1 MKLSVIIPVYNVA
14 PYITKCLESVYF
26 QDVDKGDYEI
36 IIVNDGSTDNSL
48 SIVKKTI
55 VNWENVKLIDQSNGG
70 LSCARNS
77 GLDCAIG
84 DYVWFVDSDDWIE
97 SNSLKRIFCQLN
109 DLDIMMLEFS
119 NVIHSV
125 KYPNSY
131 RVEHSGVLYKGTD
144 ILKQRNPQCAVQF
157 YILNRAF
164 LNLHHLK
171 FKVGIYHEDS
181 LFTPMALYYAKKIV
195 FDHIP
200 VYCYLHREGSI
211 MHSYNAIK
219 HCNSLIE
226 VIKELNRFVNSEVED
241 NAKVLLYNRIAS
253 ATGGFI
259 KYWISLNRKEKL
271 QVLSDLRNIHCLN
284 EYVRKSGRQKIY
296 VALLLLKLYR

>member
-1 MKLSVIIPVYNVA
+1 MKLSIIIPVYNVA
-14 PYITKCLESVYF
+14 PYIAKCLESVYL

-48 SIVKKTI
+48 SIVRKTI
-55 VNWENVKLIDQSNGG
+55 ADWENVKLINQANGG

-84 DYVWFVDSDDWIE
+84 DYVWFIDSDDWIE
-97 SNSLKRIFCQLN
+97 SDSLRRILGQLN

-131 RVEHSGVLYKGTD
+131 RIEHSGVLYKGID

-181 LFTPMALYYAKKIV
+181 LFTPIALYYAQKIV
-195 FDHIP
+195 FDDIP

-211 MHSYNAIK
+211 MHSYNTMK
-219 HCNSLIE
+219 HCTSLIV
-226 VIKELNRFVNSEVED
+226 VIKELNRFVSSEVED
-241 NAKVLLYNRIAS
+241 GAKILLYNRIAS
-253 ATGGFI
+253 VTGGFI
-259 KYWISLNRKEKL
+259 KYWISLSRKEKL
-271 QVLSDLRNIHCLN
+271 QILPSLKNIHCLN
-284 EYVRKSGRQKIY
+284 EYVRKSGRRKTY